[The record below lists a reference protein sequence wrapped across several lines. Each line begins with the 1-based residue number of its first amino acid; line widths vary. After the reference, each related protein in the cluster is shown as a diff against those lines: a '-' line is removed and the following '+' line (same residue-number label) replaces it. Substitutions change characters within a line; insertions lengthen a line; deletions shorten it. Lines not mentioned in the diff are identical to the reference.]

1 MTEQGAQ
8 EPRTSPRAWLR
19 KNLGPRG
26 EVVAAA
32 MAFLLIVAV
41 VAVAFWIANYQQAD
55 MWQAKERTARS
66 ELADAERNQAM
77 IEASVKRYQGEIA
90 TLKSKEDMLAEL
102 ALGIEADKKALAER
116 EAAVTATEQQVA
128 ANTIN
133 EGTWTVGVDVEPGT
147 YRTKDPVSGTCY
159 WAIFQSGTNKDN
171 IVQNDI
177 VKGGS
182 PTVTISAGQD
192 FETSRCGSWVKQ

>member
-1 MTEQGAQ
+1 MTDIAA
-8 EPRTSPRAWLR
+8 PKPTKNARAWLR

-26 EVVAAA
+26 EVVAIVLAS
-32 MAFLLIVAV
+32 LLV
-41 VAVAFWIANYQQAD
+41 VAVTAIAFWVANYQQAD
-55 MWQAKERTARS
+55 MWQAKERVARS
-66 ELADAERNQAM
+66 KTAVVEGERDELQASTKSLQQQVTDLKAKESMLGQLAIDLDA
-77 IEASVKRYQGEIA
+77 
-90 TLKSKEDMLAEL
+90 KE
-102 ALGIEADKKALAER
+102 KAVAER
-116 EAAVTATEQQVA
+116 ESAVTATEQQVA

-147 YRTKDPVSGTCY
+147 YRTKDPVTGSCY
-159 WAIFQSGTNKDN
+159 WAIFRSGTNKDD

>member
-1 MTEQGAQ
+1 MPKKNA
-8 EPRTSPRAWLR
+8 RAWLR
-19 KNLGPRG
+19 KNLGPHG
-26 EVVAAA
+26 VAVAIVLA
-32 MAFLLIVAV
+32 SLLV
-41 VAVAFWIANYQQAD
+41 VAVTAIAFWVANYQQAD
-55 MWQAKERTARS
+55 MWQAKEKVARS
-66 ELADAERNQAM
+66 KTAVVEEEREEFRVSNKSLQQQVADLKAKETTLAQ
-77 IEASVKRYQGEIA
+77 
-90 TLKSKEDMLAEL
+90 L
-102 ALGIEADKKALAER
+102 ALDVESEKKALAER

-147 YRTKDPVSGTCY
+147 YRTKEPVTGSCY
-159 WAIFQSGTNKDN
+159 WAIFRSGTNKDD

>member
-8 EPRTSPRAWLR
+8 EPKTNMRTWLR
-19 KNLGPRG
+19 TNLGPKG
-26 EVVAAA
+26 EVVAIAA
-32 MAFLLIVAV
+32 AVLLV
-41 VAVAFWIANYQQAD
+41 VAAVAIALWVVNYQQALD
-55 MWQAKERTARS
+55 WKAQTQEARAEVAEVEGERDRARAASKSLEGQVSELKAKEDT
-66 ELADAERNQAM
+66 LAQ
-77 IEASVKRYQGEIA
+77 
-90 TLKSKEDMLAEL
+90 LAI
-102 ALGIEADKKALAER
+102 GIESEKKALAER
-116 EAAVTATEQQVA
+116 EAAVTATEQQVE

-147 YRTKDPVSGTCY
+147 YRTTGPVTGTCY
-159 WAIFQSGTNKDN
+159 WAIFRSGTNKDD

-182 PTVTISAGQD
+182 PTVTIAAGQD